1 MDFLPPNDEIS
12 CYWDELDSLLP
23 FLDKKGLR
31 DGIHVT
37 VHYKDLAGASY
48 ESSWKLD
55 LFLYKDTGLVKRKG
69 MADLVRAV
77 ENLGARDEKENTP
90 GAAR

>member
-1 MDFLPPNDEIS
+1 M
-12 CYWDELDSLLP
+12 
-23 FLDKKGLR
+23 R
-31 DGIHVT
+31 DGIRVT

-48 ESSWKLD
+48 ESSRKLD
-55 LFLYKDTGLVKRKG
+55 PFLYKDTGLVKRKG

-77 ENLGARDEKENTP
+77 KNLDARDEKENTP